1 MIKVITYGTFD
12 LFHEGHYRLLQRA
25 KALGDYLIVGVT
37 TEKYD
42 MERGKLN
49 VVDSL
54 VTRIENVRK
63 TGFADEIIIEDA
75 TGQKVSDVQK
85 HHIDIFTVG
94 SDWTGMFDYMKD
106 YCKVV
111 YLERTKNI
119 SSTMLR
125 EQNKRIQKIGIIGT
139 GRIANR
145 FVPEVKLVSGISVQG
160 VYNPNFESAKQFA
173 EKWEIE
179 CYDDRDAFY
188 QDIDAV
194 YIAVP
199 HQYHCEYIKSALEHG
214 KHVLCE
220 KPMVLRKKQ
229 AEDFFL
235 YAKEHGLVLCEAI
248 KTAYCP
254 GFEKL
259 LGIACSGMIGSIQY
273 VDVCFTKLED
283 KTSRELTDCK
293 YGGSFTELGS
303 YCLLPVIKLFG
314 KEYKD
319 IRFDVIRGQ
328 NGLDIFTKASLVYEK
343 GIATATCGLGVKS
356 EGRLLVAGTQGY
368 IVAEA
373 PWWKTTYFEVHYEDP
388 GQVDKYS
395 ERFLGEGLRYEIKDF
410 LNTINGIDK
419 SEFKLTRGESV
430 VMAEIMEKFLEQ
442 ENRGVEEP

>member
-75 TGQKVSDVQK
+75 TGQKVRDVQK
-85 HHIDIFTVG
+85 HHIDIFTDG

>member
-199 HQYHCEYIKSALEHG
+199 HQYHWEYIKSALEHEIG
-214 KHVLCE
+214 RAHV
-220 KPMVLRKKQ
+220 
-229 AEDFFL
+229 
-235 YAKEHGLVLCEAI
+235 
-248 KTAYCP
+248 
-254 GFEKL
+254 
-259 LGIACSGMIGSIQY
+259 
-273 VDVCFTKLED
+273 
-283 KTSRELTDCK
+283 
-293 YGGSFTELGS
+293 
-303 YCLLPVIKLFG
+303 
-314 KEYKD
+314 
-319 IRFDVIRGQ
+319 
-328 NGLDIFTKASLVYEK
+328 
-343 GIATATCGLGVKS
+343 
-356 EGRLLVAGTQGY
+356 
-368 IVAEA
+368 
-373 PWWKTTYFEVHYEDP
+373 
-388 GQVDKYS
+388 
-395 ERFLGEGLRYEIKDF
+395 
-410 LNTINGIDK
+410 
-419 SEFKLTRGESV
+419 
-430 VMAEIMEKFLEQ
+430 
-442 ENRGVEEP
+442 